1 MGNQELIID
10 YIKRYIRNKQDL
22 NSAIIIKGKWG
33 CGKTYFVKKIL
44 GYELKEFLKAENK
57 RLYYITLNG
66 LSNTKELMERIQS
79 VIVREAYGYFK
90 NSKSESETIEIITG
104 IDSIY
109 DEIKLQGWL
118 TVARG
123 VKKKLDKVIS
133 KKNISSAVFIFDD
146 LERCTISLK
155 EVLGFI
161 NDLVEH
167 ELCKC
172 IIIAN
177 EEEIA
182 EKEDFVKIKE
192 KFISRTIEFIPNI
205 DVFLNNEW
213 ENYKNLPLGNLS
225 YENWEKFVKTNI
237 YQYNLNLRIVQSS
250 LYITNE
256 VYSIFINKSLK
267 EDSRLIQNIL
277 YKLITDI
284 YAIENYYKTG
294 KPRPKNED
302 AGGVL
307 GIYNLE
313 NNYDSYLKTFK
324 FIFDIVYDGIYDE
337 EIILDHITYYINSI
351 KIEGKLSPITELKDY
366 YYMEDEDIQEKL
378 DLINSDI
385 NELNLTQISELF
397 NFLIPLLDLGFTY
410 NQLTDFNQVVDLILK
425 KMKIYNNITKGDY
438 DYNFE
443 ILKSHTILKGEQAIK
458 YHSAMKKV
466 REVLED
472 KEKIDNE
479 YINELLND
487 DDWINKLE
495 SDLKQNEYY
504 YRKQKKYLVYFNLDN
519 LLDKLKKSSNNQIV
533 RFRDILYDLYRR
545 SYCKESF
552 SYDVETVKSL
562 IDMLKS
568 MEINKKINKLT
579 IKYIINDLKKS
590 FPEG

>member
-1 MGNQELIID
+1 
-10 YIKRYIRNKQDL
+10 
-22 NSAIIIKGKWG
+22 
-33 CGKTYFVKKIL
+33 
-44 GYELKEFLKAENK
+44 
-57 RLYYITLNG
+57 
-66 LSNTKELMERIQS
+66 
-79 VIVREAYGYFK
+79 
-90 NSKSESETIEIITG
+90 
-104 IDSIY
+104 
-109 DEIKLQGWL
+109 
-118 TVARG
+118 
-123 VKKKLDKVIS
+123 
-133 KKNISSAVFIFDD
+133 
-146 LERCTISLK
+146 
-155 EVLGFI
+155 
-161 NDLVEH
+161 
-167 ELCKC
+167 
-172 IIIAN
+172 
-177 EEEIA
+177 
-182 EKEDFVKIKE
+182 
-192 KFISRTIEFIPNI
+192 
-205 DVFLNNEW
+205 
-213 ENYKNLPLGNLS
+213 
-225 YENWEKFVKTNI
+225 
-237 YQYNLNLRIVQSS
+237 
-250 LYITNE
+250 
-256 VYSIFINKSLK
+256 
-267 EDSRLIQNIL
+267 
-277 YKLITDI
+277 
-284 YAIENYYKTG
+284 
-294 KPRPKNED
+294 
-302 AGGVL
+302 
-307 GIYNLE
+307 
-313 NNYDSYLKTFK
+313 
-324 FIFDIVYDGIYDE
+324 
-337 EIILDHITYYINSI
+337 
-351 KIEGKLSPITELKDY
+351 
-366 YYMEDEDIQEKL
+366 MEDEDIQEKL